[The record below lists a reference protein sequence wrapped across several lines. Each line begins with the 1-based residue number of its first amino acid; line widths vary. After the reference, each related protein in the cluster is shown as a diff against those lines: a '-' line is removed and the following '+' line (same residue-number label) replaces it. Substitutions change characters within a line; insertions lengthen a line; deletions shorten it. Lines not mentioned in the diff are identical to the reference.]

1 MLKRILVVLMVLSF
15 LGVGVSLAVA
25 AGGTGNS
32 RKGKYLY
39 RKNCRVC
46 HVENGKAKE
55 LSPISKTQAQW
66 KATFADAKKL
76 PCADSWAKLSDKDLA
91 DIYAYLWGHA
101 KDSPSPAKCK

>member
-1 MLKRILVVLMVLSF
+1 MLKRILAVLLVLSF
-15 LGVGVSLAVA
+15 IGAGVGAALA
-25 AGGTGNS
+25 AGGKGNA

-46 HVENGKAKE
+46 HVQNGKAKE

-66 KATFADAKKL
+66 KTTFAQAKKL
-76 PCADSWAKLSDKDLA
+76 PCADSWAKLSDKDLT

>member
-1 MLKRILVVLMVLSF
+1 MLKRLIAVLLV
-15 LGVGVSLAVA
+15 LGFIGAGLSLALA
-25 AGGTGNS
+25 SGGTGNS

-55 LSPISKTQAQW
+55 LSPISMTQAQW
-66 KATFADAKKL
+66 KTTFDARDKV
-76 PCADSWAKLSDKDLA
+76 PCKAEWAKMSDKDLG

>member
-1 MLKRILVVLMVLSF
+1 MLKRSIIVLLVLSF
-15 LGVGVSLAVA
+15 MGAGLSLALA
-25 AGGTGNS
+25 SGGTGNS

-46 HVENGKAKE
+46 HLENGKAKE

-66 KATFADAKKL
+66 KTTFAAQQKL
-76 PCADSWAKLSDKDLA
+76 PCAAEWAKLSEKDLG

>member
-1 MLKRILVVLMVLSF
+1 MFKRSIVVLLILGF
-15 LGVGVSLAVA
+15 IAAGLGVALA
-25 AGGTGNS
+25 AGETGNS

-55 LSPISKTQAQW
+55 LSPISMTQAQW
-66 KATFADAKKL
+66 KTTFDGRDKL
-76 PCADSWAKLSDKDLA
+76 PCKAEWAKLSDKDIN

>member
-1 MLKRILVVLMVLSF
+1 MLKRMIVALLVLSF
-15 LGVGVSLAVA
+15 IGAGLGLALA
-25 AGGTGNS
+25 SGGKGNS

-46 HVENGKAKE
+46 HVQNGKAKE

-66 KATFADAKKL
+66 KTTFAAQDKL
-76 PCADSWAKLSDKDLA
+76 PCADQWAKLKEKDIT

>member
-1 MLKRILVVLMVLSF
+1 MLKRILMVLLVLSF
-15 LGVGVSLAVA
+15 IGVGLGVSLAA
-25 AGGTGNS
+25 DGKGNS

-39 RKNCRVC
+39 RKNCRTC

-55 LSPISKTQAQW
+55 LSPVSKTQAQW
-66 KATFADAKKL
+66 KTTFADPKKL
-76 PCADSWAKLSDKDLA
+76 PCAGEWAKLSDKDLT